1 MVAWIL
7 THQRHNTVSNNAA
20 QTSTAIIKPNGGRM
34 PPESTVTSRK
44 TPNIA
49 RIGIRP
55 EMADCNGR
63 VKRPAFA
70 GCTLT
75 SASIS
80 ASDPSLRYTATRNG
94 MDTSNATLHSATR
107 WASLVGNQRD
117 RYSVAN
123 GAAYD
128 AVRKMAAA
136 SARFTAICST
146 IRRVMLNSVGPPVSG
161 ERLASHCEYRP
172 KVFATGAGIE
182 RAMRRVIGSAALI
195 R

>member
-1 MVAWIL
+1 MDAWIL
-7 THQRHNTVSNNAA
+7 THQRHNTVSSNAA
-20 QTSTAIIKPNGGRM
+20 QTSTEIIKQNGGRM
-34 PPESTVTSRK
+34 PRESIFTSMK

-49 RIGIRP
+49 RSVIRP
-55 EMADCNGR
+55 ERADRNGR

-94 MDTSNATLHSATR
+94 MDTSNAALQSATR

-123 GAAYD
+123 GAA
-128 AVRKMAAA
+128 
-136 SARFTAICST
+136 
-146 IRRVMLNSVGPPVSG
+146 
-161 ERLASHCEYRP
+161 
-172 KVFATGAGIE
+172 
-182 RAMRRVIGSAALI
+182 
-195 R
+195 